1 MANNIQALELDLAQV
16 NWPFCLLEFK
26 NAIKDMSR
34 GQLLT
39 VKVSDPN
46 VLSNMVQ
53 VLSSSPDR
61 VLHTGELG
69 TFYVLTVQKG

>member
-1 MANNIQALELDLAQV
+1 MANKIQDLELDLAQV
-16 NWPFCLLEFK
+16 SWPLCLLEFK
-26 NAIKDMSR
+26 NVIKDMSQ

-69 TFYVLTVQKG
+69 TLHVLTVQKG